1 MRALSIDGRLTLLK
15 SVLGSIPI
23 FYMSIYRVPAS
34 VLKKLE
40 AIRCNF
46 FNGHEEGS
54 HKASWTKWNN
64 VLADKCNGGL
74 GVSSLFALNRGLM
87 MKWMW
92 RFYSYDTS
100 LWSNVIKAIHG
111 DDGNVNLTR
120 KSGMRS
126 SWSYIVNEAKA
137 LEIQGV
143 NVLDNMHLKLGD
155 GTTALFWKDNWS
167 GKGSLKTLYPRLYS
181 LENQKEVSVS
191 SKMNDI
197 SLVHSFRRVVR
208 GGVEQSQFDALSSLV
223 SSINLV
229 PMCDRWVWT
238 LESSGIFSV
247 ASIRKIIDGNRLA
260 TSTSKTRWIKYVPI
274 KANVLAWKV
283 KMDALP
289 TRFNISR
296 RGIVIPSLTCPTCDN
311 GIETSDHLFF
321 KCDMSRHLASKV
333 SSWWSVN
340 YADINSYNEWC
351 SWITTIRLKNKT
363 KAMLEGVF
371 YTMWWYIW
379 NFRNKLLFEDKAPLK
394 ATLFDNVVSSSYYWC
409 KFRSRS
415 SFSWVE
421 WLNNPRLITL

>member
-1 MRALSIDGRLTLLK
+1 MGIHVESDKVHHAAGKLGCLILNTPFSYLGTKVGGIMTRAEAWKEVIDKSPSSRLSKWKMRALSIGGRLTLLK

-54 HKASWTKWNN
+54 RKASWTKWNN

-191 SKMNDI
+191 SKMTTI
-197 SLVHSFRRVVR
+197 QLVHYFHSFLLFPLLPSRV
-208 GGVEQSQFDALSSLV
+208 GGYMDLG
-223 SSINLV
+223 
-229 PMCDRWVWT
+229 T
-238 LESSGIFSV
+238 LGIFSV
-247 ASIRKIIDGNRLA
+247 RLSNSANHRWAIRLA
-260 TSTSKTRWIKYVPI
+260 YSTSKHVGSNMPPI
-274 KANVLAWKV
+274 KAKNRARMESKKW
-283 KMDALP
+283 MPLP
-289 TRFNISR
+289 TRFNLSR
-296 RGIVIPSLTCPTCDN
+296 RVLCSSFRYSCPTFDN
-311 GIETSDHLFF
+311 
-321 KCDMSRHLASKV
+321 ASKLRIIF
-333 SSWWSVN
+333 SSNV
-340 YADINSYNEWC
+340 IC
-351 SWITTIRLKNKT
+351 L
-363 KAMLEGVF
+363 
-371 YTMWWYIW
+371 
-379 NFRNKLLFEDKAPLK
+379 
-394 ATLFDNVVSSSYYWC
+394 DN
-409 KFRSRS
+409 
-415 SFSWVE
+415 
-421 WLNNPRLITL
+421 

>member
-1 MRALSIDGRLTLLK
+1 MRALSIGGRLTLLK

-54 HKASWTKWNN
+54 RKASWTKWNN

-155 GTTALFWKDNWS
+155 GTTTLFWKDNWS
-167 GKGSLKTLYPRLYS
+167 GKGSLKTLY
-181 LENQKEVSVS
+181 
-191 SKMNDI
+191 
-197 SLVHSFRRVVR
+197 
-208 GGVEQSQFDALSSLV
+208 
-223 SSINLV
+223 
-229 PMCDRWVWT
+229 
-238 LESSGIFSV
+238 
-247 ASIRKIIDGNRLA
+247 
-260 TSTSKTRWIKYVPI
+260 
-274 KANVLAWKV
+274 
-283 KMDALP
+283 
-289 TRFNISR
+289 
-296 RGIVIPSLTCPTCDN
+296 
-311 GIETSDHLFF
+311 HL
-321 KCDMSRHLASKV
+321 
-333 SSWWSVN
+333 
-340 YADINSYNEWC
+340 
-351 SWITTIRLKNKT
+351 
-363 KAMLEGVF
+363 
-371 YTMWWYIW
+371 
-379 NFRNKLLFEDKAPLK
+379 LL
-394 ATLFDNVVSSSYYWC
+394 
-409 KFRSRS
+409 
-415 SFSWVE
+415 
-421 WLNNPRLITL
+421 

>member
-1 MRALSIDGRLTLLK
+1 MTRAEAWKEVIDKVASRLSKWKMRALSIGGRLTLLK

-54 HKASWTKWNN
+54 RKASWTKWNN

-100 LWSNVIKAIHG
+100 LWSNVIKAAIIG
-111 DDGNVNLTR
+111 DTVMVNLTC
-120 KSGMRS
+120 KS
-126 SWSYIVNEAKA
+126 
-137 LEIQGV
+137 
-143 NVLDNMHLKLGD
+143 GD

-208 GGVEQSQFDALSSLV
+208 GCGTV
-223 SSINLV
+223 SIRC
-229 PMCDRWVWT
+229 P
-238 LESSGIFSV
+238 IFTV

-296 RGIVIPSLTCPTCDN
+296 RGIVILRYTCPTCDN

-321 KCDMSRHLASKV
+321 KCDMSRHLAS
-333 SSWWSVN
+333 S
-340 YADINSYNEWC
+340 
-351 SWITTIRLKNKT
+351 
-363 KAMLEGVF
+363 
-371 YTMWWYIW
+371 
-379 NFRNKLLFEDKAPLK
+379 
-394 ATLFDNVVSSSYYWC
+394 
-409 KFRSRS
+409 
-415 SFSWVE
+415 
-421 WLNNPRLITL
+421 

>member
-1 MRALSIDGRLTLLK
+1 MSKSRIMGIHVESDKVHHAAGKLGCLILNTPFSYLGTKVGGIMTRAEAWKEVIDKSPSSRLSKWKMRALSIGGRLTLLK

-54 HKASWTKWNN
+54 RKASWTKWNN

-167 GKGSLKTLYPRLYS
+167 GGYMDLGTL
-181 LENQKEVSVS
+181 
-191 SKMNDI
+191 
-197 SLVHSFRRVVR
+197 
-208 GGVEQSQFDALSSLV
+208 
-223 SSINLV
+223 
-229 PMCDRWVWT
+229 
-238 LESSGIFSV
+238 GIFSV
-247 ASIRKIIDGNRLA
+247 RLSNSANHRWAIRLA
-260 TSTSKTRWIKYVPI
+260 YSTSKHVGSNMPPI
-274 KANVLAWKV
+274 KAKNRARMESKKW
-283 KMDALP
+283 MPLP
-289 TRFNISR
+289 TRFNLSR
-296 RGIVIPSLTCPTCDN
+296 RVLCSSFRYSCPTFDN
-311 GIETSDHLFF
+311 
-321 KCDMSRHLASKV
+321 ASKLRIIF
-333 SSWWSVN
+333 SSNV
-340 YADINSYNEWC
+340 IC
-351 SWITTIRLKNKT
+351 L
-363 KAMLEGVF
+363 
-371 YTMWWYIW
+371 
-379 NFRNKLLFEDKAPLK
+379 
-394 ATLFDNVVSSSYYWC
+394 DN
-409 KFRSRS
+409 
-415 SFSWVE
+415 
-421 WLNNPRLITL
+421 

>member
-54 HKASWTKWNN
+54 RKASWTKWNN

-167 GKGSLKTLYPRLYS
+167 GKGSLKTF
-181 LENQKEVSVS
+181 K
-191 SKMNDI
+191 
-197 SLVHSFRRVVR
+197 

-321 KCDMSRHLASKV
+321 KCDMSRQLASKV

-421 WLNNPRLITL
+421 WLNNPHLITL